1 MEIAKLYLFIT
12 CNLFLNIG
20 GLAGNDLVYILL
32 SVSSWPLFPKVSNSM
47 FQIENVFF
55 VVVVG
60 EGNVMS
66 ELMFMSVAVW

>member
-1 MEIAKLYLFIT
+1 MYLFIT

-47 FQIENVFF
+47 FSNRENVFF
-55 VVVVG
+55 VVVG
-60 EGNVMS
+60 EGNVMN